1 MMWIERGLALED
13 RDGEIRSVSWK
24 RLGYQYNPVV
34 LLGDA
39 GMGKTALMRHMCEQ
53 QDETY
58 IHAARLLRADDPD
71 SLLPDIG
78 RVFVDGLDEIASAGR
93 GSALDAVLKQLVKAG
108 SPQFM
113 VSCRSAEWH
122 RAMDR
127 ARIEAEYAGELTTLY
142 LMPFGDDDAREFL
155 KHEFPGVQVHALLQ
169 NLENRTLIHA
179 CSNPLSLRL
188 FGEIAQAGGE
198 LPGNRAELFEQGCR
212 AMLGHDG
219 GRRTVSAARG
229 DEDDLVLASGAICAT
244 LLLCD
249 LLGVYDGPVADT
261 PAGFV
266 NIADVDGLPFAG
278 AAADALG
285 TRLFQADGEGRFS
298 CLHRAIAEYLGAAWL
313 THCVEDGRTGAGVL
327 SLFDPGGGVPECSPV
342 PAALRGL
349 NAWIAR
355 LSPAL
360 ASRCFAADPYGVL
373 RDGEMELLAPDRAR
387 ALLAALKERSGE
399 DPCFDAEDRGV
410 HRASGLMRP
419 ELKDDIFRVLV
430 EPSPHSQLSA
440 FLIQAMGAADL
451 SVEDARMLESILFDR
466 DRDYRERARAF
477 WSLDADA
484 PVDDDAVILRLLD
497 LGDAGSARLACEI
510 LASMELDDAGA
521 RRSPPAEPTGPE
533 PAGGDDTAPQGTAS
547 PGQKPF
553 GSLDTARLAGL
564 LDLVAKGAPATIA
577 ESEDWQRVQLTDIGR
592 HLAARML
599 EADQAVAPE
608 RVWAWIRWADK
619 AEGESSRER
628 LAEVFGRDRSLRAA
642 VLEHALTTPHPGGV
656 SAACRE
662 LGKTGLGIG
671 AAAEDHDGLAE
682 ALRIRS
688 ENRSIDPQTWCDII
702 ELARPMLLNAGQEGT
717 AVGGERETPTESG
730 KVFASLPAVLDAL
743 GWEAGSGAAS
753 VLKADGES
761 TRAALAG
768 QADRVDAGDYRVL
781 AVPAAVYLGRIEG
794 NGESANRDPSLAP
807 AERLRDFLGEDLC
820 ERVLEGFVAVLGR
833 DDLPP
838 ASAIAQIHCVEGEH
852 EAEAPLICAVDV
864 ALRRSL
870 PLDGFERASLEAA
883 LMAWQCAPCGEFLGL
898 TDIGPDLEAVVFKGV
913 EDLERYYRTC
923 IEPRLACN
931 AEFVNE
937 LDGPA
942 GENGGDFRRLIGRLS
957 LEWLRTFPKLN
968 GQMQS
973 ELMICALENSPREA
987 VRESVVGG
995 RGRVHSDERAKLTW
1009 LSVACVVDLEGHR
1022 DAILDAAENHPDFLG
1037 FVREQVGNMFLYEEV
1052 PLDTLRLLVKV
1063 FGKRWPRTPE
1073 RPGSDRADRGWNDPG
1088 DASAF
1093 IERIIHAIAGR
1104 CEPEA
1109 EDALVDLI
1117 ENHAPSY
1124 AETATEALAFQR
1136 MARRDHEHR
1145 IPTVAELHAAIK
1157 DDAE

>member
-1 MMWIERGLALED
+1 MWIERGLVLED
-13 RDGEIRSVSWK
+13 HDSEIRSVSRK
-24 RLGYQYNPVV
+24 ELGYQFNPIV
-34 LLGDA
+34 LLGDP

-58 IHAARLLRADDPD
+58 IHAARLLHADDPD

-93 GSALDAVLKQLVKAG
+93 GSALDAVLKQLFKAG
-108 SPQFM
+108 NPQFM
-113 VSCRSAEWH
+113 VSCRGAEW
-122 RAMDR
+122 RGAVDR
-127 ARIEAEYAGELTTLY
+127 ARIQAEYGGEVTTLY

-188 FGEIAQAGGE
+188 FGEIAQAGGG
-198 LPGNRAELFEQGCR
+198 LPGNRAELFAHGCR

-219 GRRTVSAARG
+219 GGGTVPRARG
-229 DEDDLVLASGAICAT
+229 DEDDLLLASGAVCAT

-249 LLGVYDGPVADT
+249 LLGVSDGPAADT
-261 PAGFV
+261 PAGFLNV
-266 NIADVDGLPFAG
+266 SDVDGLPFAG
-278 AAADALG
+278 AFAEALG

-313 THCVEDGRTGAGVL
+313 TRCVEEGPTGAGVL
-327 SLFDPGGGVPECSPV
+327 SLFGMGGGVPGCSPV

-349 NAWIAR
+349 HAWVAR

-360 ASRCFAADPYGVL
+360 APRCFAADPYGVL

-399 DPCFDAEDRGV
+399 NPCFDAEDRDV

-419 ELKDDIFRVLV
+419 ELNDDIVRVLA
-430 EPSPHSQLSA
+430 EPGPHAQLSA
-440 FLIQAMGAADL
+440 FLIQAMGATDL
-451 SVEDARMLESILFDR
+451 TAEDARMLESILFDR

-477 WSLDADA
+477 WTLDARI
-484 PVDDDAVILRLLD
+484 PVDDEAVILRLLD

-510 LASMELDDAGA
+510 LGSMELDDATA
-521 RRSPPAEPTGPE
+521 RRSPAAERSGPE
-533 PAGGDDTAPQGTAS
+533 PAGGDDTAPQGAAS
-547 PGQKPF
+547 PGHEPF

-564 LDLVAKGAPATIA
+564 LDIVAKAAPAVIA
-577 ESEDWQRVQLTDIGR
+577 EAEDWQRVQLTDTGR
-592 HLAARML
+592 RLAARVL
-599 EADQAVAPE
+599 EADPAVAPE
-608 RVWAWIRWADK
+608 RVWAWIRWTDK
-619 AEGESSRER
+619 AEGASSPER
-628 LAEVFGRDRSLRAA
+628 LAGVFGRDRALRAA
-642 VLEHALTTPHPGGV
+642 VLEHALTTSHPGGV

-671 AAAEDHDGLAE
+671 AVAEDHDGLAE

-688 ENRSIDPQTWCDII
+688 ENRSIDPRTWWDII
-702 ELARPMLLNAGQEGT
+702 ELARPMLLHAGQEG
-717 AVGGERETPTESG
+717 AAAGGEGETPVERG
-730 KVFASLPAVLDAL
+730 KVFASLPAVLGAL
-743 GWEAGSGAAS
+743 GWEVGSGAS
-753 VLKADGES
+753 SELKADGES
-761 TRAALAG
+761 TRDALAG
-768 QADRVDAGDYRVL
+768 QPDKVAAGDWRVL
-781 AVPAAVYLGRIEG
+781 AVAAEVYLGRIEG
-794 NGESANRDPSLAP
+794 NGENANRDPSLGP

-820 ERVLEGFVAVLGR
+820 GRVLEGLVAVLGR

-838 ASAIAQIHCVEGEH
+838 ASAIAQIHCAEGEH

-864 ALRRSL
+864 AMRRSL
-870 PLDGFERASLEAA
+870 PLDRFERASLEAA
-883 LMAWQCAPCGEFLGL
+883 LMAWQCAPSGELRGL
-898 TDIGPDLEAVVFKGV
+898 TDIGPDLEAAVFKGV
-913 EDLERYYRTC
+913 EDMERHYRTC

-942 GENGGDFRRLIGRLS
+942 GEHGGDFRRLIGRLS
-957 LEWLRTFPKLN
+957 REWLRTFPQLN
-968 GQMQS
+968 GQMQT

-987 VRESVVGG
+987 VRELIVGG
-995 RGRVHSDERAKLTW
+995 RGRVHPDERAKLTW

-1022 DAILDAAENHPDFLG
+1022 DAIVDAAENHPDFLG
-1037 FVREQVGNMFLYEEV
+1037 FVREQVGSMFLYEEV
-1052 PLDTLRLLVKV
+1052 PLDTLRLLVKA

-1073 RPGSDRADRGWNDPG
+1073 RPGSDRAGRGWNDPG

-1093 IERIIHAIAGR
+1093 IERTIHAIAGR
-1104 CEPEA
+1104 PEPEA
-1109 EDALVDLI
+1109 EDALTDLI
-1117 ENHAPSY
+1117 ENHAPTY
-1124 AETATEALAFQR
+1124 ADTAKEALAFQR

-1145 IPTVAELHAAIK
+1145 NPTVAELRAAIE
-1157 DDAE
+1157 DDAD